1 MLSNNQ
7 TVVATDMRQHNGS
20 DVQCTPASQSIE
32 NNSAVDSV
40 DQAQMVS
47 GFGQYHTN
55 EYDPDKPNKKL
66 KPYVTVSWSEIVA
79 MAENPHEVAKEK
91 AQWFIPSTLASR
103 TFKKQEENGEYWVL
117 PFDFDQNTEL
127 NLEGVVEKFEDI
139 VDLNANLLIYF
150 SSGATLEKLKCR
162 VLIPLAIGVSYQVYE
177 AVLTLLNDKLE
188 ARGLIPDR
196 ALERAGQVVYLP
208 NKGKLYDS
216 AIYGNSYFD
225 PHHSMDKEL
234 DDYFKAETTKIEA
247 ARIEREARQEQARI
261 KRESIVWDQYS
272 RPIDAFNAT
281 YTVDEMLLKYGYDF
295 DGKHNYRHPNS
306 ESGSFSAS
314 VKDGRV
320 YSLST
325 NDPLHTADSSNG
337 AHDAFSVFCTL
348 GHGGNQ
354 VAATKDACDNWLL
367 INGEPWNKVSQREYM
382 ENKQKQSTHTNS
394 NVMGVG
400 EFLSELKPPC
410 YVWQG
415 VAEKDC
421 LYAITA
427 NPGSGKTAIALLMA
441 LSMTQGVPL
450 HNRKTMQSKV
460 LYLCGENPNDVK
472 RRFKVLLDSRGLSVE
487 QLKDKIFFT
496 RRPFNIDDD
505 KAREDFL
512 QDAALHAPYD
522 SVFIDTVPAHSGVEE
537 ENANAQ
543 QQKLAQALRSMGE
556 SLGQPCIFALMHP
569 VKDAKRDNLLP
580 RGGSSFTGS
589 IDGVICIWKPS
600 KQSPSEM
607 FAHQSK
613 FRGHWP
619 ETVYFDLQET
629 PVTDVVDNF
638 GDQAMSVIAV
648 EVSSPT
654 KGDNGGNEAAITLIL
669 PKVKVEI
676 LGFIKFIIDR
686 GNWVG
691 DEWDKPAGN
700 HLCKKGFLD
709 YEEFPSSLNRG
720 KEKALAVRAVTGLLN
735 DGLLVKESREIPNST
750 AGRARDRKKTGLWL
764 TQAGLDHLEKAMQPP
779 LQVFTASRVEY
790 AQASKGY

>member
-1 MLSNNQ
+1 MLNNNQ
-7 TVVATDMRQHNGS
+7 TVATDMRQHIGS
-20 DVQCTPASQSIE
+20 DVQCTPASQSIA
-32 NNSAVDSV
+32 NNSAIASV

-55 EYDPDKPNKKL
+55 EYDPKKPNKKL
-66 KPYVTVSWSEIVA
+66 TPYVTTTWPEIVA
-79 MAENPHEVAKEK
+79 MAKNPPKVNKSEG
-91 AQWFIPSTLASR
+91 QWFMPSTLASR
-103 TFKKQEENGEYWVL
+103 TFKDQEENGEYWVL
-117 PFDFDQNTEL
+117 AFDFDQNTEL

-139 VDLNANLLIYF
+139 VDLYAKLLIYF

-162 VLIPLAIGVSYQVYE
+162 VLIPLAIGVSYQVYK

-188 ARGLIPDR
+188 ARDLIPDR

-208 NKGKLYDS
+208 NKGEHYGS
-216 AIYGNSYFD
+216 AIYGDSYFD
-225 PHHSMDKEL
+225 PHTTMAKEL
-234 DDYFKAETTKIEA
+234 DDYFKFETAKTEA
-247 ARIEREARQEQARI
+247 ARIEREARKAQAII
-261 KRESIVWDQYS
+261 KRDSIVVGQYS
-272 RPIDAFNAT
+272 RPIDAFNAA
-281 YTVDEMLLKYGYDF
+281 YTVDEILTQHGYDF

-306 ESGSFSAS
+306 DSGSFSAS

-320 YSLST
+320 YSQST
-325 NDPLHTADSSNG
+325 NDPLYTADTSKG
-337 AHDAFSVFCTL
+337 AHDAFSVLCTL
-348 GHGGNQ
+348 AHGGDQN
-354 VAATKDACDNWLL
+354 AAIKDAGDNWLL

-382 ENKQKQSTHTNS
+382 ENIQKPSTHTNS

-472 RRFKVLLDSRGLSVE
+472 RRFKVLLDSRGLSVD

-505 KAREDFL
+505 TAREDFL
-512 QDAALHAPYD
+512 HDAALHAPYD

-556 SLGQPCIFALMHP
+556 PLGQPCIFALMHP
-569 VKDAKRDNLLP
+569 VKDATRDKLLP
-580 RGGSSFTGS
+580 RGGSSLTGS

-600 KQSPSEM
+600 RQSPSEM

-619 ETVYFDLQET
+619 ESVYFDLQET
-629 PVTDVVDNF
+629 PVTGVVDNF

-669 PKVKVEI
+669 PEVKVEI

-691 DEWDKPAGN
+691 DEWDKSAGN

-709 YEEFPSSLNRG
+709 YEQFPPSLNRG
-720 KEKALAVRAVTGLLN
+720 KEKALAMKAVFGLLN

-779 LQVFTASRVEY
+779 LQVFTALRNEY